1 MEYVLQW
8 CESAF
13 GHGNPLVRAAVL
25 QDSTVRSH
33 FCLRSSVTPVGTLSP
48 QAPCGVL
55 ESQRVEWYGLFLPLP
70 SSPLV
75 RREGVRRATRPAALP
90 RSGFGSEPLTRVPVA
105 TAARMCRFPRVLRIQ
120 KYSGSPSHYGEGSRP
135 LAQRAPLPGR
145 AR

>member
-75 RREGVRRATRPAALP
+75 RREGVTSGKEGGGSPRYPPSCSPALWLRLRAPDQSACGHCSEDVPLP
-90 RSGFGSEPLTRVPVA
+90 PSPKNTE
-105 TAARMCRFPRVLRIQ
+105 VLRIT
-120 KYSGSPSHYGEGSRP
+120 KALR
-135 LAQRAPLPGR
+135 
-145 AR
+145 